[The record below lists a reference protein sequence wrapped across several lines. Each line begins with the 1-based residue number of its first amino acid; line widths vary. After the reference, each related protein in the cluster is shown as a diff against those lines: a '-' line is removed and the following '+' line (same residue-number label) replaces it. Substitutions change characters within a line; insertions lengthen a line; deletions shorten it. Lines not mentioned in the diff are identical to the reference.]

1 VKLSPDT
8 VDRWRVIPRALITL
22 YGVQCWRVG
31 EWFMALAAPT
41 MEQAAFVS
49 VLWGA
54 AAVWFNFYV
63 NSGPK
68 GKGDE

>member
-1 VKLSPDT
+1 MRLTHDA
-8 VDRWRVIPRALITL
+8 VDRWRVIPRVLVTL

-31 EWFMALAAPT
+31 EWFMALDKPT
-41 MEQAAFVS
+41 LEQAGFVS
-49 VLWGA
+49 VLWGG

-68 GKGDE
+68 GKAEE